1 MPAKK
6 STAKTTSAKTTTAKK
21 STVRKTTAKKPT
33 ARKSPPKKTS
43 ARKTTAAKTKTV
55 KASAKKV
62 PAAKTMAVRPG
73 DLIVLDSAQV
83 GSPSR
88 EGEVLQIIQGQV
100 SVSYRVRWT
109 DGHQTLIS
117 PMSGSARIIK
127 ASTKA

>member
-6 STAKTTSAKTTTAKK
+6 STSKKTSAKTTTAKK

-33 ARKSPPKKTS
+33 ARKSPPKKTA
-43 ARKTTAAKTKTV
+43 ARKTTAKSTV
-55 KASAKKV
+55 KVSAKKV

-88 EGEVLQIIQGQV
+88 EGEVLQIVQGQV

-117 PMSGSARIIK
+117 PMSGTARIIK
-127 ASTKA
+127 ATRRA

>member
-6 STAKTTSAKTTTAKK
+6 STSKKTSAKTTTAKK

-33 ARKSPPKKTS
+33 ARKSPPKKTA
-43 ARKTTAAKTKTV
+43 ARKTTAKSTV
-55 KASAKKV
+55 KVSAKKV

-88 EGEVLQIIQGQV
+88 EGEVLQIVQGQV

-127 ASTKA
+127 ASVKA